1 MSLPAHAPRL
11 DRHSVLTLSR
21 VRLSCIVLLLLLGA
35 MARIA
40 ALGLSRYAMLLIAVW
55 LLISLLQDRL
65 YARSSRQRA
74 RERIV
79 FSSLCIDAVVV
90 AGLIGFTGGTWWCG
104 PVLFAVIAV
113 TAASMLP
120 PPRVIIV
127 GLVGGVAFSGTLLLL
142 VTGALPG
149 SEFLGAPSMR
159 GAWAPAV
166 SGFVLVSIEMC
177 ALAWT
182 QHHMTLLLRQ
192 RATRYR
198 ALMDTAS
205 DLLIVLTSDGCMTHV
220 NQATLALAQSERAE
234 MLRDGLGRLLVAEDV
249 AFFRSRL
256 PRALEGEQ
264 QTMMLRARGFHGVRW
279 LSCTLA
285 PMMPGHP
292 TSDLLAILRDV
303 TDDRL
308 AADTVRHSEARLR
321 AVFNQAAIAIA
332 MLDLD
337 GVFLEVNPSVERLLG
352 YDSASLIGRPWTV
365 FSPPEDL
372 EATSR
377 LIAGLRGHERDSVTI
392 EQRFV
397 RADGRVLWTLL
408 TLSRVDNPTGPAGL
422 IAMLHDISERRA
434 LEAQLTWQAFHDPL
448 TNLANR
454 ALFRERVE
462 RALTQRGTSEG
473 SVAVLILDLDNFKT
487 VNDSMGHAAG
497 DQLLFEVGRRLLNAT
512 RGCDTVARLG
522 GDEFAILVSNVRA
535 ADDCVRVAERVLHS
549 MQQSVALDGGTVVVS
564 ASIGVVRDAGSE
576 TADDILRNAD
586 VAMYNAKQRGRGRFS
601 FYEPAMHRKAVER
614 LRLMNELQAAIEN
627 NEITLAY
634 QPIVT
639 LADSLPCG
647 FEALARWTHPEF
659 GAVPPSTFIPLA
671 EETGLIVTLGATIL
685 RAACEQAVLWNQM
698 SGLPNAIGLSVN
710 LSGRQLED
718 PSVIDAVRDALVTS
732 TLDPARLTLEIT
744 ETALVTNSDGMRDRL
759 YQLKELGVT
768 LAIDDFGT
776 GYSSLSYIQQFPVDV
791 LKIDRSFVEGLARPT
806 GTDAAL
812 ARTIIAL
819 GSSLQLRTVAEGIE
833 VDAQR
838 AILREL
844 GCDYGQGYLYARPL
858 ATGDVR
864 NWLADALSIARP
876 PDTPTGTPARPV
888 SRPATDAS
896 TASRVTVERPSPV
909 SR

>member
-1 MSLPAHAPRL
+1 MLPPQYAPRL
-11 DRHSVLTLSR
+11 DRSSVLTLSR
-21 VRLSCIVLLLLLGA
+21 VRLSCIALLLLLGA
-35 MARIA
+35 LARVA
-40 ALGLSRYAMLLIAVW
+40 AVGLSAYAMLLTAVW
-55 LLISLLQDRL
+55 LAVSLVQDRL
-65 YARSSRQRA
+65 YARTDQQVS

-79 FSSLCIDAVVV
+79 FGSLCLDTVIV
-90 AGLIGFTGGTWWCG
+90 AGLIGFTGGIWWSG

-113 TAASMLP
+113 TAASMLS
-120 PPRVIIV
+120 PPRVIVV
-127 GLVGGVAFSGTLLLL
+127 GVVGVVSFSGVLVLL
-142 VTGALPG
+142 VLGVVP
-149 SEFLGAPSMR
+149 SSVFLGVPAMR
-159 GAWAPAV
+159 GAWAPAIA
-166 SGFVLVSIEMC
+166 GLLLVSIEMY
-177 ALAWT
+177 ALAWA
-182 QHHMTLLLRQ
+182 QYHLTLMLRQ
-192 RATRYR
+192 RAVRYR

-205 DLLIVLTSDGCMTHV
+205 DLLIVLGADGRMTHV
-220 NQATLALAQSERAE
+220 NQATLALARCERAE

-249 AFFRSRL
+249 AFFRSRI
-256 PRALEGEQ
+256 PRALQGEQ
-264 QTMMLRARGFHGVRW
+264 QMMMLRAQAFHGVRW

-285 PMMPGHP
+285 PMSPGHE

-308 AADTVRHSEARLR
+308 ASDTVRHSEARLR

-337 GVFLEVNPSVERLLG
+337 GCFLEVNPSVQRLLG
-352 YDSASLIGRPWTV
+352 FDSASLIGRPWNA

-372 EATSR
+372 QQTALMIDE
-377 LIAGLRGHERDSVTI
+377 LRAHERESVTI

-397 RADGRVLWTLL
+397 RNDGRVLWTLL
-408 TLSRVDNPTGPAGL
+408 TLSRVDNPTGSAGL
-422 IAMLHDISERRA
+422 IAMLQDISERRA

-454 ALFRERVE
+454 ALFRDRVE
-462 RALTQRGTSEG
+462 RALSQRGNTAG
-473 SVAVLILDLDNFKT
+473 SVAVLFLDLDNFKT

-497 DQLLFEVGRRLLNAT
+497 DHLLFEVGRRLLNAT

-522 GDEFAILVSNVRA
+522 GDEFAILVDNVRVA
-535 ADDCVRVAERVLHS
+535 EDCIRVAERVLHS
-549 MQQSVALDGGTVVVS
+549 MQQSVPLEGGDVSVS
-564 ASIGVVRDAGSE
+564 ASIGIVRDAGAE

-601 FYEPAMHRKAVER
+601 FYEPGMHDKAVER
-614 LRLMNELQAAIEN
+614 LRLMTELQSAIEN

-639 LADSLPCG
+639 LADSRPCG
-647 FEALARWTHPEF
+647 FEALVRWMHPEF

-671 EETGLIVTLGATIL
+671 EETGMIVTLGATIL
-685 RAACEQAVLWNQM
+685 KQACHQAVLWNAM
-698 SGLPNAIGLSVN
+698 PGLESPIGLSVN

-718 PSVIDAVRDALVTS
+718 ASVVDAVRDALATS
-732 TLDPARLTLEIT
+732 ELDPERLTLEIT
-744 ETALVTNSDGMRDRL
+744 ETALVTNSDGMRERL

-791 LKIDRSFVEGLARPT
+791 LKIDRSFVEGLGRAN

-819 GSSLQLRTVAEGIE
+819 GSSLQLRTIAEGIE

-844 GCDYGQGYLYARPL
+844 GCEYGQGYLYARPL
-858 ATGDVR
+858 AAADVR
-864 NWLADALSIARP
+864 HWLADALGIERPRETRPGSLIKPAARSTR
-876 PDTPTGTPARPV
+876 DANTPTRISA
-888 SRPATDAS
+888 
-896 TASRVTVERPSPV
+896 ERISPV
-909 SR
+909 GS